1 MNRTPDNSFLGSVA
15 AFCCSPES
23 PVKLSGL
30 TMVVPNKRAAMFLK
44 NHVRNNI
51 KGMSMLPRFMTMR
64 TFIDILSDAPETA
77 DLPELFILYDAY
89 RRVLAK
95 KGRHESVR
103 EFDSFIFWGD
113 MMISDFDDIDKSLA
127 SANDVFKNLRDV
139 KEIQADYLNEDQK
152 NVVTRIWGES
162 RLTANIEEFWL
173 HLADTDNSE
182 SLSAKFLYL
191 WEILGDIY
199 REFKQALAERKLMS
213 AGGQYR
219 SAVDNLRKENY
230 GLSGKYAFIGFND
243 PTIAETVIFEHL
255 KKKNLALFFWD
266 TAPLTL
272 CQDSSHMP
280 KPLQRLSELV
290 RSFPNPDN
298 FHCTGIE
305 EQTVDVTAVPSNV
318 AQAKAIGALLEKWTT
333 DGLLDP
339 ANPINTAIVIPDP
352 GLLLPTL
359 LSLPESIKSINIS
372 IGLPYRTTTFAS
384 LLHSIIS
391 MQLRAR
397 RIHGLYNFFYEDVV
411 AVLQHPHIRAV
422 ASDDADKITQMIEEG
437 RLFNIAA
444 LDIVRIAP
452 VLEAVFSPVG
462 NLNDAKSVSAYLDRL
477 LCWLG
482 EALASEKEDN
492 PSAAPGFELN
502 AIDYFRKE
510 LEKLTTLVEEHS
522 IGMSDRT
529 FMQLFER
536 VFASRALALS
546 GKPLQGL
553 QILGVLETRALDFDN
568 VIILSM
574 NEGVFPK
581 RQYAKTMIPNNL
593 RYGYSLPDFENLERT
608 YAYCFYR
615 LLARARNIS
624 IFYDARS
631 DGKGNGE
638 RSRYIE
644 QVKHLMPSRHVCE
657 HTLSVSAAKSPARQF
672 IIRKDPAI
680 LRELDQLKPGG
691 NLKISAAALKE
702 YLNCPLSFY
711 LKYVRNLR
719 SSDEMVNY
727 LTASDYGNIVHRSI
741 EKLFE
746 PYEGQLITE
755 AIYNQ
760 WLAEDNDIIERTV
773 RSQLIE
779 DRFHPSDNFSADA
792 LDAEATIALRT
803 ISAIVRADLRA
814 EKEKYCSAGASFTFL
829 ENEKYVNTLRIGKPW
844 KIDDSLSI
852 NFTMSID
859 RVDSIAPRML
869 RFIDYKTGDENT
881 SVANIAGMF
890 NRKSSSWRGMFQV
903 MTYCEAYMSI
913 VDEDCD
919 IATFIHPMKELAPG
933 GGIPTMRI
941 NRKEISSYRTNV
953 RESFRPMLHQL
964 LHEIFDESVP
974 FSQREDDDGCTYCEF
989 KSLCGR
995 IKTNG
1000 Y

>member
-1 MNRTPDNSFLGSVA
+1 MNTASDNSFLGSVA
-15 AFCCSPES
+15 AFCCGNES
-23 PVKLSGL
+23 PVKLSDL

-44 NHVRNNI
+44 SHVRKNI
-51 KGMSMLPRFMTMR
+51 KGIAMLPRFMTMR

-89 RRVLAK
+89 RKVLAR

-103 EFDSFIFWGD
+103 EFDRFIFWGD
-113 MMISDFDDIDKSLA
+113 MMISDFDDIDKALA
-127 SANDVFKNLRDV
+127 SADDIFKNLRNV

-162 RLTANIEEFWL
+162 RLTAEIEEFWI

-182 SLSAKFLYL
+182 SLSSKFLYL

-199 REFKQALAERKLMS
+199 KEFKKTLAERNLMS
-213 AGGQYR
+213 AGGQFR
-219 SAVDNLRKENY
+219 NAVENLRADNAAI
-230 GLSGKYAFIGFND
+230 SGKYAFIGFND

-255 KKKNLALFFWD
+255 KKKKLALFFWD
-266 TAPLTL
+266 TAPLAL
-272 CQDSSHMP
+272 CNGTSMP
-280 KPLQRLSELV
+280 KTLQRLRELA
-290 RSFPNPDN
+290 RNFPNPDR
-298 FHCTGIE
+298 FRCSGIDK
-305 EQTVDVTAVPSNV
+305 QTIDVTAIPSNV
-318 AQAKAIGALLEKWTT
+318 AQAKATGPLLEQWAKE
-333 DGLLDP
+333 GLFDP
-339 ANPINTAIVIPDP
+339 ENPINTAIVIPDP

-359 LSLPESIKSINIS
+359 LSLPETIKSINIS
-372 IGLPYRTTTFAS
+372 LGLPYRTTTFAT

-397 RIHGLYNFFYEDVV
+397 RIHGLCNFFYEDVV

-422 ASDDADKITQMIEEG
+422 ASDDADKITQMIEEK

-444 LDIVRIAP
+444 LDIVKIAP
-452 VLEAVFSPVG
+452 NLNAVFTPIL
-462 NLNDAKSVSAYLDRL
+462 NLNDAQDVSVYLDRL
-477 LCWLG
+477 LGWLG
-482 EALASEKEDN
+482 EALSLIKADN
-492 PSAAPGFELN
+492 PAATPGFELN

-510 LEKLTTLVEEHS
+510 LEKLTSLVEEHRV
-522 IGMSDRT
+522 GMSERT

-553 QILGVLETRALDFDN
+553 QILGVLETRVLDFDN

-574 NEGVFPK
+574 NEGIFPK

-593 RYGYSLPDFENLERT
+593 RNGYGLPDFENLERT

-615 LLARARNIS
+615 LLARAKRMS

-644 QVKHLMPSRHVCE
+644 QVKHLMPSRLVRE
-657 HTLSVSAAKSPARQF
+657 HTLSVSATKSPTKQF
-672 IIRKDPAI
+672 IIHKDEKI
-680 LRELDQLKPGG
+680 LSELNRLKPGG

-719 SSDEMVNY
+719 SNDEMVNY

-746 PYEGQLITE
+746 PYKNQIITE
-755 AIYNQ
+755 TVYDQ
-760 WLAEDNDIIERTV
+760 WLSEGNDTIEQTV
-773 RSQLIE
+773 RAQLIE
-779 DRFHPSDNFSADA
+779 DRFHTFNNFGAEA
-792 LDAEATIALRT
+792 LDAETTIALRT

-814 EKEKYCSAGASFTFL
+814 EKDKYCSGGTSFTFL
-829 ENEKYVNTLRIGKPW
+829 ENEKYVNTLKLGLPW
-844 KIDDSLSI
+844 KIDNSLSI

-859 RVDSIAPRML
+859 RVDSIAPGML
-869 RFIDYKTGDENT
+869 RFIDYKTGEENT
-881 SVANIAGMF
+881 SVSDITGLF
-890 NRKSSSWRGMFQV
+890 NRKNSSWRGMFQV
-903 MTYCEAYMSI
+903 MTYCEAYLSI

-919 IATFIHPMKELAPG
+919 IATFIHPMKELTPG
-933 GGIPTMRI
+933 GDIPTI
-941 NRKEISSYRTNV
+941 NIKRKEVSSYKKDV
-953 RESFRPMLHQL
+953 RESFKPLLHNL
-964 LHEIFDESVP
+964 LHEIFDETVP
-974 FSQREDDDGCTYCEF
+974 FTQREDDSGCTYCDF
-989 KSLCGR
+989 RSLCGR
-995 IKTNG
+995 IKTNE